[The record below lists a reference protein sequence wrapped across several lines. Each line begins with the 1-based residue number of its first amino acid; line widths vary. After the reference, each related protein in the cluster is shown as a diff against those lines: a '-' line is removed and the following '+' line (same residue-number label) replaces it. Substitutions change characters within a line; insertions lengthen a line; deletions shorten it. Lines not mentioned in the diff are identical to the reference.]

1 MKKRDTTK
9 PSKYNWELKL
19 DTNSNKEENYIKRPK
34 KINLLPIMRTTT
46 EVPTKKPDYLH
57 EIINKKNKVRSNSS
71 KGRENYEDEFMGIN
85 KKSEKWENVMN
96 KKDINILDNINNVQ
110 SKVEVLEHEAEEK
123 EKLLKLKGGIENNPE
138 LGKQVSSLLID
149 SIEAKLNMIK
159 KMNNA
164 Q

>member
-1 MKKRDTTK
+1 M
-9 PSKYNWELKL
+9 
-19 DTNSNKEENYIKRPK
+19 
-34 KINLLPIMRTTT
+34 PI
-46 EVPTKKPDYLH
+46 KKPDYLQ
-57 EIINKKNKVRSNSS
+57 EIINKKKKMRSNSS

-85 KKSEKWENVMN
+85 QKAEKWENVMN
-96 KKDINILDNINNVQ
+96 KKGINLLDNINNVQ
-110 SKVEVLEHEAEEK
+110 NEVEILEHKAEEK

-138 LGKQVSSLLID
+138 LGKQFSSLLID